1 MLLLIQLL
9 VFASTEAAPKFDV
22 EHLTAPGEVRSVEAA
37 DLDGDGLLDLLAVVV
52 NPERTERS
60 LAIFWNQGKPFTTTP
75 DLLLLAASDFCAYD
89 VANVDDQPG
98 DELLEVT
105 PHGVRARSFT
115 GRKAGSVTP
124 LVTESTVF
132 LRAAKDQVPRL
143 KLLYPLGPTL
153 GRGLLVPGQTKLSVY
168 SQTAA
173 GFARRAQ
180 LEIEVENDVS
190 LPRRDPAAHLAPGV
204 PAFSVTTSYPQF
216 RVIDL
221 NGDGAPDIA
230 VVSSATLRG
239 FLQSDAGG
247 FSASPSFEH
256 VFAAKDPRQN
266 DDSLNVMLAD
276 IDGDGRADALTT
288 KNASE
293 GISSAKTTVSVFYA
307 TASGFGVKADQV
319 IETDGASLAAVQLAD
334 ITGDGK
340 VDLLVPS
347 MKISLFSIIRVLTS
361 SSMKVDFQLHPLG
374 ATKRFAAKPSASRG
388 LVFRLKLN
396 SNSSDL
402 QAIDMTGDFDGDG
415 HADLA
420 FGNGLEELALY
431 RGGRATEVFSDGPM
445 TTISVRAYGNAVP
458 AALDGGKRSSLVL
471 FYPRTIEHQHE
482 ISVVRAK

>member
-1 MLLLIQLL
+1 MLLLIELL
-9 VFASTEAAPKFDV
+9 VFAATEPATKFEV
-22 EHLTAPGEVRSVEAA
+22 EHLTAAGEVRSVEAA

-52 NPERTERS
+52 NPAGTERS
-60 LAIFWNQGKPFTTTP
+60 LAIYWNRGKPFTPTP
-75 DLLLLAASDFCAYD
+75 DLLLPAASDFCAYD
-89 VANVDDQPG
+89 IANVDDQPG

-105 PHGVRARSFT
+105 PHGVLARSFS
-115 GRKAGSVTP
+115 GRKAVSATP
-124 LVTESTVF
+124 LVTEPTVF
-132 LRAAKDQVPRL
+132 LRAVKAQLPRL
-143 KLLYPLGPTL
+143 KLLHSLGARL

-168 SQTAA
+168 SQTAG
-173 GFARRAQ
+173 GFARRSQ
-180 LEIEVENDVS
+180 LEIEIKNDVS

-230 VVSSATLRG
+230 VVSGATLRG
-239 FLQSDAGG
+239 FLQSDAGA
-247 FSASPSFEH
+247 FSNAPSFEH
-256 VFAAKDPRQN
+256 VFAAKDPKQD
-266 DDSLNVMLAD
+266 DDSFTVMLAD

-288 KNASE
+288 KNTSE
-293 GISSAKTTVSVFYA
+293 GITAAKTTVSAFYA
-307 TASGFGVKADQV
+307 TPSGFGVKPDQV

-340 VDLLVPS
+340 VDLLIPS

-361 SSMKVDFQLHPLG
+361 SSMKVDFQLHALG

-388 LVFRLKLN
+388 LVFRLKLD

-420 FGNGLEELALY
+420 FGNGPEELALY
-431 RGGRATEVFSDGPM
+431 RGGSATEVFSEEPM
-445 TTISVRAYGNAVP
+445 TTISVRAYGHAAP

-471 FYPRTIEHQHE
+471 FYPRTLEHQHE